1 MQDILGREL
10 HDGDIVVTK
19 GNQAT
24 DKRAMAVGIYR
35 KKSVRIQDGKWRTA
49 KDMFLVENP
58 TAVELGIK
66 EIILREIEL
75 EKAEVEIRKKKTA
88 SQIAEEVGQI
98 YILSDGYAYL
108 CCGWANIHRK
118 QRGNSEVFDGY
129 VYIPLWYG
137 RDNVPPRYA
146 SEVKMNWRSIK
157 EFINNRNISA
167 VMNIKV
173 LKKPGKYQ
181 KIFAQSNLIE
191 IPEDEIFDCP
201 ALDFNIHFHFP
212 KTNN

>member
-35 KKSVRIQDGKWRTA
+35 KKSVRIQGGKWRTA

-88 SQIAEEVGQI
+88 SQITDRVGQI
-98 YILSDGYAYL
+98 YLLSDGYAYL
-108 CCGWANIHRK
+108 YCGWANIHRRQNGK
-118 QRGNSEVFDGY
+118 NEVFDGY
-129 VYIPLWYG
+129 TYIPLWYG
-137 RDNVPPRYA
+137 RDTVPPRYA
-146 SEVKMNWRSIK
+146 SEVKMNWHSIK
-157 EFINNRNISA
+157 EYLNNRNISA

-181 KIFAQSNLIE
+181 KVYPQPQLIE

-201 ALDFNIHFHFP
+201 AVGFNIHFHFP